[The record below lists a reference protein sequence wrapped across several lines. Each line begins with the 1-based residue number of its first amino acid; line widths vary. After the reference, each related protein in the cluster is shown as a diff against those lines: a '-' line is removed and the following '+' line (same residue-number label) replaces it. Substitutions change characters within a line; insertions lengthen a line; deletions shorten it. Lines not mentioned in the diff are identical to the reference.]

1 MLLLVVRPEDRE
13 LERARLLLPEDLL
26 GVDAERDR
34 GIPEEDERVLVTG
47 AEGWLAGLLPEVK
60 AGCEDGAAITIPL
73 EVGADLSG
81 CIRLLPILLESP
93 LLITMPRLPEYPDG
107 IVDTWRR

>member
-1 MLLLVVRPEDRE
+1 VED
-13 LERARLLLPEDLL
+13 
-26 GVDAERDR
+26 DR
-34 GIPEEDERVLVTG
+34 VEGERVLVTG
-47 AEGWLAGLLPEVK
+47 AESWLAGLLPEVK

-81 CIRLLPILLESP
+81 CMRLLPILLESP
-93 LLITMPRLPEYPDG
+93 LLITIPWLPEYPDG